1 MIAQHYICIANIDVD
16 EDCDC
21 ECCDGYDNQIIYIY
35 INENSSANNTNHKNT
50 HWNL

>member
-16 EDCDC
+16 DDCDC

-35 INENSSANNTNHKNT
+35 QWEQQRQQY
-50 HWNL
+50 